1 MCRSLLTRNVD
12 KAIVASVLNCF
23 VSLLVQF
30 LYEKPLDRMRSC
42 KIVTNTAGLLKSEFR
57 RVDGMPMSK
66 VLFVTEN

>member
-1 MCRSLLTRNVD
+1 MCRSLLTINVD

-42 KIVTNTAGLLKSEFR
+42 KIVTNMAVLL
-57 RVDGMPMSK
+57 
-66 VLFVTEN
+66 